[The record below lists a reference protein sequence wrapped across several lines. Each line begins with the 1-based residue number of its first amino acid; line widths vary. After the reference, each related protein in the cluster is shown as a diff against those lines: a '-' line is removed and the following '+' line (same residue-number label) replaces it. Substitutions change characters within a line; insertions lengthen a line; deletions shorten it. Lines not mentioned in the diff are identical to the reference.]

1 LGCISF
7 GLRGTDI
14 VVAFHVLL
22 WSSLSNLIDIYFDH
36 CGLFQCAQGAGWRV
50 VASFEGVLP
59 KRIKG
64 LPLDS
69 MFELSS
75 VKKVSSLVL
84 LKVLAV
90 FAS

>member
-1 LGCISF
+1 L
-7 GLRGTDI
+7 
-14 VVAFHVLL
+14 
-22 WSSLSNLIDIYFDH
+22 
-36 CGLFQCAQGAGWRV
+36 QCAQGAGWRV

-84 LKVLAV
+84 LKVVLAV

>member
-1 LGCISF
+1 VEFFLQSHRF
-7 GLRGTDI
+7 K
-14 VVAFHVLL
+14 
-22 WSSLSNLIDIYFDH
+22 YFDH
-36 CGLFQCAQGAGWRV
+36 CGLLQCAQGAGWRV

-84 LKVLAV
+84 LKVVFAV
-90 FAS
+90 FASSDIFLFPMNRVLRCILSL